1 MFYTGIGSR
10 ETPDEV
16 IRWMKIYGNVLAE
29 LGYTLRSGA
38 APGADAAFEV
48 GCDRGE
54 GNKEIYLP
62 WKNFQKH
69 PSPLYDIS
77 EEALQAGADAYGPQ
91 FKYLKRPVKLL
102 MSRNCYQV
110 SGLTLDTPSKFVLCW
125 TPDGC
130 SRREE
135 RDHRKTGGTG
145 QAIAYAS
152 SLGVPI
158 FNLQREGSEDAFLQY
173 LKEKHEVAWKKRDN
187 NEFGQRW
194 SDLLS

>member
-10 ETPDEV
+10 TTPDEV

-38 APGADAAFEV
+38 APGADAAFET

-54 GNKEIYLP
+54 GEKEIYLP

-69 PSPLYDIS
+69 PSPHYEIS
-77 EEALQAGADAYGPQ
+77 EEALEIGADIYGPQ
-91 FKYLKRPVKLL
+91 FKYLRRPVKFL

-110 SGLTLDTPSKFVLCW
+110 NGLTLDTPSNFVLCW

-130 SRREE
+130 TRREE
-135 RDHRKTGGTG
+135 RGRKTGGTG

-152 SLGVPI
+152 SLDVPV
-158 FNLQREGSEDAFLQY
+158 FNMQREESEEAFLQY
-173 LKEKHEVAWKKRDN
+173 LKEEHNVAWKKKDN
-187 NEFGQRW
+187 NELGQRW